1 MSAPAPGPRRP
12 GGQLASRP
20 LHLIWLID
28 GSGSMRVQGRMEAVN
43 DAIRAAIPHLQA
55 VARENPQA
63 AVFVNAIRFSDE
75 AHWVDDRLTPVADFR
90 WAGIEAGGGSALG
103 EAVAIVGEALQP
115 PLIWGRSL
123 PPLLV
128 LITDGLP
135 TDDFRAGMSHLLS
148 KAWGRRAAR
157 FAVALGEEAAGEEA
171 QETLRS
177 FVSRDAPPP
186 LLARDSETLAGH
198 IRWICTAGLRSDC
211 SPLASRPSVVT
222 ESPDGPEAAPARP
235 SVAAESW

>member
-1 MSAPAPGPRRP
+1 
-12 GGQLASRP
+12 
-20 LHLIWLID
+20 
-28 GSGSMRVQGRMEAVN
+28 MEAVN

-177 FVSRDAPPP
+177 FVARPRFRNARGPHPLDLHRRPAFR
-186 LLARDSETLAGH
+186 LLAPRLPSQCRDGIA
-198 IRWICTAGLRSDC
+198 
-211 SPLASRPSVVT
+211 
-222 ESPDGPEAAPARP
+222 
-235 SVAAESW
+235 